1 MHSMR
6 RIYAVIPLLLVGI
19 IIASGALAS
28 AASANISH
36 PYRGSKDIMPG
47 NLVSLDSKQ
56 DNFVEPANLNTENRL
71 VGIAVGDNDSLVAID
86 ADSNRIQ
93 IATSGEAT
101 ALVSDLNGSIRSGD
115 QIAVSP
121 FSGIG
126 MKAQPGSRIIGLA
139 QSALSGDAA
148 RITTKEVTDRDGKKK
163 TIKVGYIRV
172 SIAIGSVPNVQDEGQ
187 RNAIQRLARS
197 LTGRDVSAVRLVIS
211 TFIAVIALVALV
223 TLVYTSVYGTIIAIG
238 RNPLAKAS
246 IFRALISVIGLV
258 ILTAGVALG
267 AIYLIIR

>member
-1 MHSMR
+1 MY

-19 IIASGALAS
+19 IIASGALTS
-28 AASANISH
+28 AASPNISH
-36 PYRGSKDIMPG
+36 PYRGSKDIKPG
-47 NLVSLDSKQ
+47 NLVSLDSTQ
-56 DNFVEPANLNTENRL
+56 DNYVEPANLNTGNRL
-71 VGIAVGDNDSLVAID
+71 VGIAVGDDDSLVAID

-93 IATSGEAT
+93 IATSGVAT
-101 ALVSDLNGSIRSGD
+101 ALVSDLNGAIKSGD

-139 QSALSGDAA
+139 QSALSGEEA
-148 RITTKEVTDRDGKKK
+148 RISTKEVTDRDGDKK

-172 SIAIGSVPNVQDEGQ
+172 SVAIGSVPAAQPDTEQ
-187 RNAIQRLARS
+187 NAIQRLARS
-197 LTGRDVSAVRLVIS
+197 LTGHNVSTVRLVIS
-211 TFIAVIALVALV
+211 TFIAVIALIALVALI
-223 TLVYTSVYGTIIAIG
+223 YTSVYGTIIAIG

-246 IFRALISVIGLV
+246 IFRALLSVVGLV

-267 AIYLIIR
+267 TIYLIIR